1 MPYSITTKDGIT
13 IQNIPDDVSPDAQ
26 ELKDRV
32 AAIRAEGGEAAPV
45 SEERGVGEELVRQ
58 LGLTVRAGAEG
69 GAGALGVFSDP
80 IAALINQAL
89 PEDRQLSTLQSAVSS
104 ILTEAGIP
112 EPEGAVERIVNE
124 AAQLMAGAGGTAG
137 TAKALSKTVG
147 APIAQKLTTALAEAP
162 AQQVAAGAGAG
173 AAQQTAEEAG
183 VGPVGQ
189 AAAALAGGTVTALP
203 SIVRSAAKAAPA
215 IIEEVSDVPPE
226 QLGAIIQKAS
236 HGGMG
241 AAKAQSDLA
250 KLYKVNPAAKAAADR
265 LGIELPMDVFSDS
278 PLIKESI
285 GLTRSIAG
293 SKASAVWRNT
303 VEEVADKADEVMTT
317 IDASPDLASVSDRIR
332 ESLKTTRSNLSKES
346 SKIYQQVDAAVPKK
360 SIVGMPT
367 LKSTLDD
374 IAFEVGKEGL
384 SRQEKRL
391 AGMLKKGNIT
401 YGRLAREKNLIGQA
415 IAGKDSPYGNM
426 EAGALK
432 RIYGAMA
439 EDQLDN
445 VGKIG
450 GDELRDKLRGANF
463 LYAKER
469 ALGKRIVNAFGQ
481 DTDGSIASL
490 IRRAIVSGQKGDEA
504 ALTKLLKVVPEDLQ
518 KETIATALMS
528 TTRARGGAVAGRFG
542 FSEYSKMYRGLR
554 ENSPIYAKIAKILGP
569 DSHKMLNDLYKVSKR
584 VTDAR
589 ANVLTTGKANQA
601 LVESLKAEGLV
612 TKVLDSVGGQAATMA
627 AGAAG
632 GGPGGAALA
641 NVMSKALAGGKK
653 DTIDAAGKLFSSPEF
668 QNLIIE
674 TSTKPGIQNA
684 AIKRLSMSKAFRNF
698 AQSIKL
704 PKDNYERWVMLALQ
718 EERQINDQ
726 ETP

>member
-13 IQNIPDDVSPDAQ
+13 VRNIPDDIDPQSQ

-32 AAIRAEGGEAAPV
+32 SSIRAGIQPGEEPK
-45 SEERGVGEELVRQ
+45 ERGTGEELIRQ

-80 IAALINQAL
+80 VAALLNIAL
-89 PEDRQLSTLQSAVSS
+89 PEDKQLSTLQSAVSS

-112 EPEGAVERIVNE
+112 EPEGAVERIVQE

-137 TAKALSKTVG
+137 AARGLSKVVAGPT
-147 APIAQKLTTALAEAP
+147 AQALTAALAEAP
-162 AQQVAAGAGAG
+162 AQQIAAGAGAG
-173 AAQQTAEEAG
+173 SAQQAAEEAG
-183 VGPVGQ
+183 AGPLGQ
-189 AAAALAGGTVTALP
+189 AAAALAGGAATAIP
-203 SIVRSAAKAAPA
+203 SIIKSAAKAAPA
-215 IIEEVSDVPPE
+215 IIEEAVDVPPE

-241 AAKAQSDLA
+241 AAKAQADLA
-250 KLYKVNPAAKAAADR
+250 KLYKINPMAKEAADR
-265 LGIELPMDVFSDS
+265 LGIDLPMDVFSDS

-293 SKASAVWRNT
+293 SKASAAWRKT
-303 VEEVADKADEVMTT
+303 VEDAADKADDIMTT
-317 IDASPDLASVSDRIR
+317 IDASPDLASVSNRIR
-332 ESLKTTRSNLSKES
+332 ESLKSTRDSLSKES
-346 SKIYQQVDAAVPKK
+346 AKIYKDVDASVPKE
-360 SIVGMPT
+360 SIVAMPT

-374 IAFEVGKEGL
+374 IAFEVGKEGMTK
-384 SRQEKRL
+384 QEKHL
-391 AGMLKKGNIT
+391 IKMLEKGNVT

-415 IAGKDSPYGNM
+415 ISGKESPYGNM

-439 EDQLDN
+439 EDQLEN

-450 GDELRDKLRGANF
+450 GDELRDQLRGANF
-463 LYAKER
+463 IYAKEK

-490 IRRAIVSGQKGDEA
+490 IRRSIVSGQKGDDV
-504 ALTKLLKVVPEDLQ
+504 ALTKLLKVVPKELQ
-518 KETIATALMS
+518 KETVATALMAS
-528 TTRARGGAVAGRFG
+528 TRAKGGMTAGGFG
-542 FSEYSKMYRGLR
+542 FSEFAKTYRGLR
-554 ENSPIYAKIAKILGP
+554 ENSPIYSKIAKILGP
-569 DSHKMLNDLYKVSKR
+569 ESHKMLSDMYKVSKR

-612 TKVLDSVGGQAATMA
+612 AKVLNSVGGQAATMA
-627 AGAAG
+627 VGAVG

-641 NVMSKALAGGKK
+641 NIMAKALSGGKK
-653 DTIDAAGKLFSSPEF
+653 DTISAAGDLFSSPEF

-674 TSTKPGIQNA
+674 AATKPAVQA
-684 AIKRLSMSKAFRNF
+684 ETIKRLSMSKAFSKF
-698 AQSIKL
+698 AKQVKI

-718 EERQINDQ
+718 EERQIIEEQ
-726 ETP
+726 